1 MKIYRLNYE
10 KLTPLPKDVLDFL
23 VKYYEEHD
31 TGDNGIIAHLD
42 DAAIEDM
49 EDTVFVAMGEK
60 DQTAIIEKLKGWWEF
75 EFSGR
80 ERNEGIDIQI
90 LTGSG

>member
-1 MKIYRLNYE
+1 MQLYRLNYE
-10 KLTPLPKDVLDFL
+10 KLVLSDDIVEFL
-23 VKYYEEHD
+23 AEYFEEHD

-49 EDTVFVAMGEK
+49 GDMMFKSYTEEEQAK
-60 DQTAIIEKLKGWWEF
+60 IIEKLKRWWKF

-90 LTGSG
+90 LTGK